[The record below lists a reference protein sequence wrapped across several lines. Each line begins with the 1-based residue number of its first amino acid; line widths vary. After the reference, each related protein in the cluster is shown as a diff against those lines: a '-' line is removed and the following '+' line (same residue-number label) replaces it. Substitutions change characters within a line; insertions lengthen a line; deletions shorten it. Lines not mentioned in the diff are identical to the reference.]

1 MRKEERAYEMVVD
14 LYFDDV
20 LGFDALAAS
29 IGQPDAEAARASKK
43 LLDDGEAVADELAGV

>member
-1 MRKEERAYEMVVD
+1 MRKEERAYEIVVE

-29 IGQPDAEAARASKK
+29 IGQPDAEAARASEK

>member
-1 MRKEERAYEMVVD
+1 MRKEEYAYEMVVG

-29 IGQPDAEAARASKK
+29 IGQQDAEAARASKE